1 MNPKSCHICD
11 NKRLVLYE
19 NNGVMLRIYRFIGG
33 RRGKVLST
41 QDNPDDYTQKI
52 GCFNC
57 GFIYEWGTDGIKPR
71 WFKVGPP
78 Q

>member
-1 MNPKSCHICD
+1 
-11 NKRLVLYE
+11 
-19 NNGVMLRIYRFIGG
+19 MLRIYRFIGG